1 MGDIQKP
8 DKKSTK
14 SLILRKVMLQLLK
27 KKKAYTMDTYRN
39 LTKKKNKTNELPIN
53 GTHSCYIYI
62 LWSFVFSRFN
72 SSQTPAAL
80 LLYK

>member
-39 LTKKKNKTNELPIN
+39 LTKKKNKN
-53 GTHSCYIYI
+53 
-62 LWSFVFSRFN
+62 
-72 SSQTPAAL
+72 
-80 LLYK
+80 K

>member
-27 KKKAYTMDTYRN
+27 KKKH
-39 LTKKKNKTNELPIN
+39 IQW
-53 GTHSCYIYI
+53 THIEI
-62 LWSFVFSRFN
+62 
-72 SSQTPAAL
+72 
-80 LLYK
+80 